1 MFVYQETAYVNAEDT
16 DWVAEQEF
24 VKGAM
29 AGKIK
34 NSGVTQEFQD
44 WDATILPVDTEI
56 YETEDAQDLASAVF
70 LSAYRNWEKY
80 DPELASVST
89 WLYCAARNQ
98 LKNYYRNRKPVIS
111 LELLMDRGEGN
122 SLLEDARF
130 QCVTEWREVLKHAL
144 ASLPERNRQVV
155 VLRYYAGKSNRKADK
170 IIGIQEIQEKAQP
183 VCCRRAKSRGR
194 PHEADYPGQGLC
206 NA

>member
-1 MFVYQETAYVNAEDT
+1 MNAAASDFDAVYRKYYYPILAFLQTHVN
-16 DWVAEQEF
+16 
-24 VKGAM
+24 
-29 AGKIK
+29 
-34 NSGVTQEFQD
+34 
-44 WDATILPVDTEI
+44 
-56 YETEDAQDLASAVF
+56 ETEDAQDLASAVF

-80 DPELASVST
+80 DPELASIST

-111 LELLMDRGEGN
+111 LELLMDRGEGD

-155 VLRYYAGKSNRKADK
+155 VLRYYAGKSN
-170 IIGIQEIQEKAQP
+170 QEIAEILQITQENARVILTRSLKKLQNTLN
-183 VCCRRAKSRGR
+183 
-194 PHEADYPGQGLC
+194 EAGFTLEE
-206 NA
+206 